1 MKTNQKFP
9 KALTVFLTLS
19 IIGLMADVVWA
30 SSGRTD
36 SNGCHTSKKEGYHCH
51 GSGSGSGSGGGSV
64 PNTPSTTPKST
75 GGSGGGSVGVCLTY
89 ADCMTRGKIEM
100 NTNADRALNYFQQA
114 VILKPNDIE
123 AFTSIHIVEPSVMPI
138 LGSCT
143 DYKHCMN
150 LGNLAT
156 TQKNYQMALIN
167 FKRALAFKLG
177 DKYALDAIRNICQY
191 IQKSRTRN

>member
-1 MKTNQKFP
+1 MKTNQIFP

-19 IIGLMADVVWA
+19 IIGSMADVVWA

-51 GSGSGSGSGGGSV
+51 GSGSS
-64 PNTPSTTPKST
+64 PSTTPNTTPKGT
-75 GGSGGGSVGVCLTY
+75 GGSGGLGSVCLTY
-89 ADCMTRGKIEM
+89 ADCMNRGKIEI
-100 NTNADRALNYFQQA
+100 NINADQALNYFQQA
-114 VILKPNDIE
+114 LILKPNDIE
-123 AFTSIHIVEPSVMPI
+123 AFTSIHFVEPSVMPI

-143 DYKHCMN
+143 DYKNCMD

-156 TQKNYQMALIN
+156 NQKNYQTGLVN

-177 DKYALDAIRNICQY
+177 DKYALEAIRNVCRY
-191 IQKSRTRN
+191 IQESRTS